1 MKVLEAINI
10 TKKYKGRDVISNV
23 NISLEEGETV
33 CLVGSSGVGKTT
45 LFQILSGLTNP
56 DAGSVFLHGKDVT
69 SKTGEVGYMLQKDL
83 LLPHFTI
90 AENVALPLRIKK
102 MHKLLAIE
110 KGMRY
115 FDQFGLSGYE
125 NAYPSQLSGGMRQR
139 AALLRTY
146 LFGKDVILLDEPFS
160 ALDELTRS
168 DMWDWY
174 LKISKELRLST
185 IFISHS
191 IEEAVFLSNRVYVMA
206 GQPGR
211 IEREINIVE
220 KVRDNEFRLSEEM
233 QKYKRKILE
242 ELEKGALHDSI

>member
-10 TKKYKGRDVISNV
+10 TKKYQGRDVISNV

-45 LFQILSGLTNP
+45 LFQILSGLSNP

-174 LKISKELRLST
+174 LKISTKLKLST

-191 IEEAVFLSNRVYVMA
+191 IEEAVFLSNRVYVMV

-211 IEREINIVE
+211 IAGEINIVE

-242 ELEKGALHDSI
+242 ELGKAVMRGSI

>member
-23 NISLEEGETV
+23 NISIEEGETV

-102 MHKLLAIE
+102 IHKLLAIE

>member
-1 MKVLEAINI
+1 MKALEAINI
-10 TKKYKGRDVISNV
+10 TKKYQGRDVISNI

-45 LFQILSGLTNP
+45 LFQTLSGLTKP
-56 DAGSVFLHGKDVT
+56 DAGSVLLHGKDVT
-69 SKTGEVGYMLQKDL
+69 GKTGEVGYMLQKDL

-90 AENVALPLRIKK
+90 SENVALPLRIKK
-102 MHKLLAIE
+102 MNKLLAIE
-110 KGMRY
+110 KGVRY
-115 FDQFGLSGYE
+115 FEQFGLSGYE

-160 ALDELTRS
+160 ALDELTRA

-174 LKISKELRLST
+174 LKISAELKLST

-206 GQPGR
+206 GHPGK
-211 IEREINIVE
+211 IEGEIEISE
-220 KVRDNEFRLSEEM
+220 KVRNSDFRLSKEM
-233 QKYKRKILE
+233 QEYKRKILE
-242 ELEKGALHDSI
+242 DLGKTVVRDLI

>member
-10 TKKYKGRDVISNV
+10 TKKYQGRDVISNV

-45 LFQILSGLTNP
+45 LFQILSGLSNP
-56 DAGSVFLHGKDVT
+56 DVGSVFLHGKDVT

-174 LKISKELRLST
+174 LKISTELKLST

-211 IEREINIVE
+211 IAGEINIVE

-242 ELEKGALHDSI
+242 ELGKAVLRGSI

>member
-10 TKKYKGRDVISNV
+10 TKKYQGRDVISNV

-45 LFQILSGLTNP
+45 LFQILSGLSNP
-56 DAGSVFLHGKDVT
+56 DVGSVFLHGKDVT
-69 SKTGEVGYMLQKDL
+69 SRTGEVGYMLQKDL

-174 LKISKELRLST
+174 LKISTELKLST

-211 IEREINIVE
+211 IAGEINIVE

-242 ELEKGALHDSI
+242 ELGKAVLRGSI

>member
-1 MKVLEAINI
+1 M
-10 TKKYKGRDVISNV
+10 
-23 NISLEEGETV
+23 
-33 CLVGSSGVGKTT
+33 GSSGVGKTT
-45 LFQILSGLTNP
+45 LFQILSGLSNP
-56 DAGSVFLHGKDVT
+56 YVGSVFLHGKDVT

-174 LKISKELRLST
+174 LKISTELKLST

-211 IEREINIVE
+211 IAGEINIVE
-220 KVRDNEFRLSEEM
+220 KVRDNEFRLSDEM

-242 ELEKGALHDSI
+242 ELGKAVLRGSI

>member
-10 TKKYKGRDVISNV
+10 AKKYQGRDVISNV

-45 LFQILSGLTNP
+45 LFQILSGLSNP
-56 DAGSVFLHGKDVT
+56 DVGSVFLHGKDVT

-174 LKISKELRLST
+174 LKISTELKLST

-211 IEREINIVE
+211 IAGEINIVE
-220 KVRDNEFRLSEEM
+220 KVRDNEFRLSDEM

-242 ELEKGALHDSI
+242 ELGKAVLRGSI

>member
-45 LFQILSGLTNP
+45 LFQILSGLSNP
-56 DAGSVFLHGKDVT
+56 DAGSIFLHGKDVT

-83 LLPHFTI
+83 LLPHLTI

-139 AALLRTY
+139 VALLRTY

-174 LKISKELRLST
+174 LKISTELKLST

-211 IEREINIVE
+211 IEGEINIVE

>member
-10 TKKYKGRDVISNV
+10 TKKYQGRDVISNV

-45 LFQILSGLTNP
+45 LFQILSGLSNP
-56 DAGSVFLHGKDVT
+56 DAGSVFLHGKNVT

-174 LKISKELRLST
+174 LKISTELKLST

-211 IEREINIVE
+211 IAREINIVE

-242 ELEKGALHDSI
+242 ELGKAVLRGSI

>member
-10 TKKYKGRDVISNV
+10 TKKYQGRDVISNV

-45 LFQILSGLTNP
+45 LFQILSGLSNP
-56 DAGSVFLHGKDVT
+56 DVGSVFLHGKDVT

-174 LKISKELRLST
+174 LKISTELKLST

-211 IEREINIVE
+211 IAGEINIVE
-220 KVRDNEFRLSEEM
+220 KVRDNEFRLSDEM

-242 ELEKGALHDSI
+242 ELGKAVLHDSI

>member
-10 TKKYKGRDVISNV
+10 TKKYQGRDVISNV

-45 LFQILSGLTNP
+45 LFQILSGLSNP
-56 DAGSVFLHGKDVT
+56 DTGSVFLHGKNVT

-90 AENVALPLRIKK
+90 SKNVALPLRIKK

-174 LKISKELRLST
+174 LKISTELKLST

-211 IEREINIVE
+211 IAGEINIVQ

-242 ELEKGALHDSI
+242 ELGKAVLRGSI

>member
-10 TKKYKGRDVISNV
+10 TKKYQGRDVISNV

-45 LFQILSGLTNP
+45 LFQILSGLSNP
-56 DAGSVFLHGKDVT
+56 DAGSVFLHGKNVT

-110 KGMRY
+110 NGMRY

-174 LKISKELRLST
+174 LKISTELKLST

-191 IEEAVFLSNRVYVMA
+191 IEEAVFLSNKVYVMA

-211 IEREINIVE
+211 IAREINIVE

-242 ELEKGALHDSI
+242 ELGKAVLRGSI

>member
-102 MHKLLAIE
+102 IHKLLAIE

>member
-10 TKKYKGRDVISNV
+10 TKKYQGRDVISNV

-45 LFQILSGLTNP
+45 LFQILSGLSNP
-56 DAGSVFLHGKDVT
+56 DAGSVFLHGKNVT

-174 LKISKELRLST
+174 LKISTELKLST

-211 IEREINIVE
+211 IAGEINIVE

-242 ELEKGALHDSI
+242 ELGKAVLRGSI

>member
-10 TKKYKGRDVISNV
+10 TKKYQGRDVISNV

-45 LFQILSGLTNP
+45 LFQILSGLSKP

-139 AALLRTY
+139 AAFLRTY

-174 LKISKELRLST
+174 LKISTELKLST

-191 IEEAVFLSNRVYVMA
+191 IEEAVFLSNKVYVMA

-211 IEREINIVE
+211 IAGEINIVE

-242 ELEKGALHDSI
+242 ELGKAVLRGSI

>member
-1 MKVLEAINI
+1 MKVLKAINI
-10 TKKYKGRDVISNV
+10 TKKCQGRDIISNI

-45 LFQILSGLTNP
+45 LFQTLSGLTKP

-69 SKTGEVGYMLQKDL
+69 GKTGEVGYMLQKDL

-90 AENVALPLRIKK
+90 SENVALPLRIKK
-102 MHKLLAIE
+102 MNKLLAI
-110 KGMRY
+110 
-115 FDQFGLSGYE
+115 E

-160 ALDELTRS
+160 ALDELTRF

-174 LKISKELRLST
+174 LKISAELKLST

-206 GQPGR
+206 GHPGR
-211 IEREINIVE
+211 IEGEVEISE
-220 KVRDNEFRLSEEM
+220 KVRNSDFRLSKEM
-233 QKYKRKILE
+233 QEYKRKILE
-242 ELEKGALHDSI
+242 DLGKAVV

>member
-10 TKKYKGRDVISNV
+10 TKKYQGRDVISNV

-45 LFQILSGLTNP
+45 LFQILSGLSNP
-56 DAGSVFLHGKDVT
+56 DAGSVFLHGKNVT

-83 LLPHFTI
+83 LLQHFTI
-90 AENVALPLRIKK
+90 SENVALPLRIKK

-174 LKISKELRLST
+174 LKISTELKLST

-211 IEREINIVE
+211 IAGEINIVQ

-233 QKYKRKILE
+233 QKYKREILE
-242 ELEKGALHDSI
+242 ELGKAVLRGSI

>member
-10 TKKYKGRDVISNV
+10 TKKYQGRDVISNV

-45 LFQILSGLTNP
+45 LFQILSGLSNP
-56 DAGSVFLHGKDVT
+56 DVGSVFLHGKDVT

-174 LKISKELRLST
+174 LKISTELKLST

-211 IEREINIVE
+211 IAGEINIVE

-242 ELEKGALHDSI
+242 ELGKAVLHDSI

>member
-1 MKVLEAINI
+1 M
-10 TKKYKGRDVISNV
+10 
-23 NISLEEGETV
+23 
-33 CLVGSSGVGKTT
+33 
-45 LFQILSGLTNP
+45 SGLTNP
-56 DAGSVFLHGKDVT
+56 DAGSVFLHGKNVT

-146 LFGKDVILLDEPFS
+146 LLGKDVILLDEPFS

-174 LKISKELRLST
+174 LKISTELKLST

-206 GQPGR
+206 GQPGK
-211 IEREINIVE
+211 IAGEINIVE

-242 ELEKGALHDSI
+242 ELGKAVLHDSI

>member
-10 TKKYKGRDVISNV
+10 TKKYQGRDVISNV

-45 LFQILSGLTNP
+45 LFQILSGLSNP
-56 DAGSVFLHGKDVT
+56 DVGSVFLHGKDVT

-102 MHKLLAIE
+102 IHKLLAIE

-174 LKISKELRLST
+174 LKISTELKLST

-206 GQPGR
+206 GQPGK
-211 IEREINIVE
+211 IAGEINIVE

-242 ELEKGALHDSI
+242 ELGKALLHDSI

>member
-83 LLPHFTI
+83 LLSHFTI
-90 AENVALPLRIKK
+90 AENVVLPLRIKK

-174 LKISKELRLST
+174 LKISKELKLST

-211 IEREINIVE
+211 IEGEINIVE

>member
-10 TKKYKGRDVISNV
+10 TKKYQGRDVISNV

-102 MHKLLAIE
+102 IHKLLAIE
-110 KGMRY
+110 KGMSY

-211 IEREINIVE
+211 IEREISIVE

>member
-10 TKKYKGRDVISNV
+10 TKKYQGRDVISNV

-45 LFQILSGLTNP
+45 LFQILSGLSNP

-83 LLPHFTI
+83 LLPHLTI

-139 AALLRTY
+139 VALLRTY

-174 LKISKELRLST
+174 LKISTELKLST

-211 IEREINIVE
+211 IEGEINIVE

>member
-1 MKVLEAINI
+1 M
-10 TKKYKGRDVISNV
+10 
-23 NISLEEGETV
+23 
-33 CLVGSSGVGKTT
+33 GKTT

-56 DAGSVFLHGKDVT
+56 DAGNVFLHGKDVT

>member
-10 TKKYKGRDVISNV
+10 TKKYQGRDVISNV

-45 LFQILSGLTNP
+45 LFQILSGLSKP

-174 LKISKELRLST
+174 LKISTELKLST

-191 IEEAVFLSNRVYVMA
+191 IEEAVFLSNKVYVMA

-211 IEREINIVE
+211 IAGEINIVG

-242 ELEKGALHDSI
+242 ELGKAVLRGSI

>member
-10 TKKYKGRDVISNV
+10 TKKYQGRDVISNV

-45 LFQILSGLTNP
+45 LFQILSGLSNP
-56 DAGSVFLHGKDVT
+56 DVGSVFLHGKDVT

-90 AENVALPLRIKK
+90 AENVTLPLRIKK

-174 LKISKELRLST
+174 LKISTELKLST

-211 IEREINIVE
+211 IAGEINIVE

-242 ELEKGALHDSI
+242 ELGKAVLRGSI

>member
-56 DAGSVFLHGKDVT
+56 DAGNVFLHGKDVT

-211 IEREINIVE
+211 IEGEINIVE

>member
-10 TKKYKGRDVISNV
+10 TKKYQGRDVISNV

-45 LFQILSGLTNP
+45 LFQILSGLSNP
-56 DAGSVFLHGKDVT
+56 DAGSVFLHGKNVT

-174 LKISKELRLST
+174 LKISTGLKLST

-211 IEREINIVE
+211 IAGEINIVE

-242 ELEKGALHDSI
+242 ELGKAVLHDSI

>member
-10 TKKYKGRDVISNV
+10 TKKYQGRDVISNV

-45 LFQILSGLTNP
+45 LFQILSGLSNP
-56 DAGSVFLHGKDVT
+56 DVGSVLLHGKDVT

-174 LKISKELRLST
+174 LKISTELKLST

-211 IEREINIVE
+211 IAGEINIVE

-242 ELEKGALHDSI
+242 ELGKAVLHDSI

>member
-10 TKKYKGRDVISNV
+10 TKKYQGRDVISNV

-45 LFQILSGLTNP
+45 LFQILSGLSNP
-56 DAGSVFLHGKDVT
+56 DVGSVFLHGKDVT

-174 LKISKELRLST
+174 LKISTKLKLST

-211 IEREINIVE
+211 IAGEINIVQ

-242 ELEKGALHDSI
+242 ELGKAVLRGSI

>member
-10 TKKYKGRDVISNV
+10 TKKYQGRDVISNV

-45 LFQILSGLTNP
+45 LFQILSGLSNP
-56 DAGSVFLHGKDVT
+56 DVGSVFLHGKDVT

-174 LKISKELRLST
+174 LKISTELKLST

-211 IEREINIVE
+211 IAGEINIVE
-220 KVRDNEFRLSEEM
+220 KVRDNEFRLSDEM

-242 ELEKGALHDSI
+242 ELGKAVLRGSI

>member
-10 TKKYKGRDVISNV
+10 TKKYQGRDVISNV

-45 LFQILSGLTNP
+45 LFQILSGLSKP

-139 AALLRTY
+139 VALLRTY

-174 LKISKELRLST
+174 LKISTELKLST

-191 IEEAVFLSNRVYVMA
+191 IEEAVFLSNKVYVMA

-211 IEREINIVE
+211 IAGEINIVE

>member
-1 MKVLEAINI
+1 MEVLEAINI

>member
-10 TKKYKGRDVISNV
+10 TKKYQGRDVISNV

-45 LFQILSGLTNP
+45 LFQILSGLSNP
-56 DAGSVFLHGKDVT
+56 DAGSVFLHGKNVT

-115 FDQFGLSGYE
+115 FYQFGLSGYE

-174 LKISKELRLST
+174 LKISTELKLST

-211 IEREINIVE
+211 IAGEINIVQ

-242 ELEKGALHDSI
+242 ELGKAVLRGSI

>member
-10 TKKYKGRDVISNV
+10 TKKYQGRDVISNV

-45 LFQILSGLTNP
+45 LFQILSGLSKP

-174 LKISKELRLST
+174 LKISTELKLST

-191 IEEAVFLSNRVYVMA
+191 IEEAVFLSNKVYVMA

-211 IEREINIVE
+211 IAGEINIVE

-242 ELEKGALHDSI
+242 ELGKAVLRGSI

>member
-10 TKKYKGRDVISNV
+10 TKKYQGRDVISNV

-45 LFQILSGLTNP
+45 LFQILSGLSNP

-174 LKISKELRLST
+174 LKISTELKLST

-191 IEEAVFLSNRVYVMA
+191 IEEAVFLSNRVYVMV

-211 IEREINIVE
+211 IAGEINIVE

-242 ELEKGALHDSI
+242 ELGKAVMRGSI

>member
-10 TKKYKGRDVISNV
+10 TKKYQGRDVISNV

-45 LFQILSGLTNP
+45 LFQILSGLSNP
-56 DAGSVFLHGKDVT
+56 DAGSVFLHGKNVT

-174 LKISKELRLST
+174 LKISTELKLST

-211 IEREINIVE
+211 IAGEINIVE

-233 QKYKRKILE
+233 QKYKKKILE
-242 ELEKGALHDSI
+242 ELGKAVLRGSI

>member
-45 LFQILSGLTNP
+45 LFQILSGLSNP

-83 LLPHFTI
+83 LLPHLTI

-139 AALLRTY
+139 VALLRTY

-174 LKISKELRLST
+174 LKISTELKLST

-211 IEREINIVE
+211 IEGEINIVE